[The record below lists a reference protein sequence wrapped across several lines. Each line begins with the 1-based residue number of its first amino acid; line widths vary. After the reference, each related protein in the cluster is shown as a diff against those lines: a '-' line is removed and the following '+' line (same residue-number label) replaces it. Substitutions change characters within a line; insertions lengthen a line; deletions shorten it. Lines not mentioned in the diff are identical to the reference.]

1 MQMDV
6 LVDALATAVALIVW
20 IACVAFHLFL
30 VSAFVIFVLYIFAKS
45 CDCCFTLLGGGDCA
59 CIVIV
64 FGIGVLFLVGVAS
77 NSTGSSS
84 L

>member
-1 MQMDV
+1 MDV
-6 LVDALATAVALIVW
+6 LVDALATAVALIIW
-20 IACVAFHLFL
+20 IACGVLYVFL
-30 VSAFVIFVLYIFAKS
+30 VSAGCIFMLYIFAKS

-59 CIVIV
+59 AIVIV
-64 FGIGVLFLVGVAS
+64 FGIGVLFLYGLAA